1 LLHPPLLDEIGLQAA
16 VPWYLSSFSERS
28 GIRVDLEMP
37 PDIAKLPDQIELTV
51 FRILQECLTNV
62 HRHSGSKV
70 AKVKITPGD
79 GNITL
84 EVRDEG
90 HGLTPRNGS
99 GEVAGV
105 GITGMRE
112 RVHELGGGFEITSSP
127 AGTLVKAV
135 LPLSERVDS
144 QVSKLQTG
152 VA

>member
-1 LLHPPLLDEIGLQAA
+1 LQAA

-70 AKVKITPGD
+70 AKVKIAPGD
-79 GNITL
+79 NNIAL
-84 EVRDEG
+84 EVGDEG
-90 HGLTPRNGS
+90 RGLIPQNGS
-99 GEVAGV
+99 GEPAGV

-112 RVHELGGGFEITSSP
+112 RVHELGGNFEIASTP
-127 AGTLVKAV
+127 AGTVVKAV
-135 LPLSERVDS
+135 LPISEKIESRVA
-144 QVSKLQTG
+144 KFQTG
-152 VA
+152 VANNSIS